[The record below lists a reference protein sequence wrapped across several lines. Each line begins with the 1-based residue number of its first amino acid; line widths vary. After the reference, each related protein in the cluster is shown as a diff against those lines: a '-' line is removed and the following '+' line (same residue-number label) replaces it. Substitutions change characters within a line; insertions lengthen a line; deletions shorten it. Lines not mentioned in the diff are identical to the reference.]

1 MGRGGYSGPA
11 DLVVDNRSDLI
22 EVVAAPMVGQGT
34 YRDARE
40 PIYDVFVADV
50 RQAGHVGR
58 PGSIEA
64 RRPSGQVPLIDH
76 DDIVEMLHG
85 PIYIRTGRK
94 SPLY

>member
-34 YRDARE
+34 YRNAHE
-40 PIYDVFVADV
+40 LIYDVFVADV

-58 PGSIEA
+58 PRSSPANDTSIPKPLEYLSH
-64 RRPSGQVPLIDH
+64 RRF
-76 DDIVEMLHG
+76 
-85 PIYIRTGRK
+85 Y
-94 SPLY
+94 LYG